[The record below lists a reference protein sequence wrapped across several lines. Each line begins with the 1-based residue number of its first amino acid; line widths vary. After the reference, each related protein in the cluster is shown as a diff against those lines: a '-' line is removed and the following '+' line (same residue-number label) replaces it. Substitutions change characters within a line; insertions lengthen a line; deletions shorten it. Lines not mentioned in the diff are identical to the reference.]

1 MKCINCKEKFP
12 TKHTSRC
19 KNLQKN
25 ICLRCALEGY
35 GLHSCD
41 LKCPDGSLPVLS
53 KVFPLTTGVA
63 GHSPMGE
70 TRTTTEEFIPR
81 IFHFLSCTDVTTKIT
96 IKSLRLLKVELEFAL
111 RGKTDLSNH
120 LYYQEYWKTRHLEDL
135 LKEIGLKVDYP
146 VAPVF
151 GVSLDE
157 GLRVIK
163 ESIKSYVDEK
173 EILIIANDTCELVGL
188 PDCEPPLTNDGKLRH
203 SGYSY
208 FGGKFTVFYTHLLV
222 NKTYKITFNLEA
234 LNFFYE
240 IGFLLPFR
248 FLKWKEVQIIS
259 ESPEV
264 IVARRRYRVLS
275 PIRIPLFPPRQ
286 EYEWG
291 TRGDVSGKYPPMLT
305 IADPFRRHPL
315 AGLTRNTYEIQE
327 TQALNKIYGDYEM
340 LEMKINFGTPKD
352 RSILTHIQITESP
365 LPVRIYDQLQ
375 KLPRYRN
382 FLISYDIIN
391 FSDNTISLEITSE
404 IIGITDP
411 AIDNIQIPGKND
423 KGTKRKILTQCP
435 LLKFGVLSRLSR
447 ETKATL
453 KYKVMLKGKSGRVL
467 EQGTKIV
474 ELLPQ
479 DMIIWNMTDQKS
491 NTVYDLSPM
500 IGSWISPTDDKGILD
515 KIRGEAAKYHPDGFL
530 AGNQGTTSLED
541 ITSQV
546 KAIYEYLNNKFGIRY
561 VNQAF
566 SHGFNSGGQRVVLSE
581 RVLNAKCGNCIDL
594 VVLFSSLMEGLG
606 FNPLILL
613 TQDHAFL
620 AWGNKYKT
628 SEMDFL
634 ECTTLGLINPKTR
647 EKYTFDEA
655 SDMAEKYFKDH
666 FLLIGSEDYLPLHSV
681 IMNTKHH
688 QIVDLEDIRK
698 QGIYRS

>member
-1 MKCINCKEKFP
+1 MKCVNCKEKFP
-12 TKHTSRC
+12 TKHISRC
-19 KNLQKN
+19 KDIQKN

-35 GLHSCD
+35 GPHSCD
-41 LKCPDGSLPVLS
+41 LKCPGGNLPLLS

-70 TRTTTEEFIPR
+70 TRATTEEFMPR
-81 IFHFLSCTDVTTKIT
+81 IFHFLSCTDISTKIT
-96 IKSLRLLKVELEFAL
+96 IKSLRLLEVELEFTL
-111 RGKTDLSNH
+111 KGKTSLSYD
-120 LYYQEYWKTRHLEDL
+120 LYYQEFWKTRHLEDL
-135 LKEIGLKVDYP
+135 LKEVGLKVNYP
-146 VAPVF
+146 IAPVSAI
-151 GVSLDE
+151 SLDE

-163 ESIKSYVDEK
+163 ESIKTSVDGK
-173 EILIIANDTCELVGL
+173 EVLVVANDTCELVGL

-208 FGGKFTVFYTHLLV
+208 YGGKFTVFYMQLIL

-248 FLKWKEVQIIS
+248 FLKWKEIKITS

-264 IVARRRYRVLS
+264 IIAKRRYRVLS
-275 PIRIPLFPPRQ
+275 PIRIPTFPPRQ

-305 IADPFRRHPL
+305 IADPFRKHPL
-315 AGLTRNTYEIQE
+315 VGLTKNTYEVQE
-327 TQALNKIYGDYEM
+327 TQTVNKLYGDYEM
-340 LEMKINFGTPKD
+340 LEMKINFGTPRDK
-352 RSILTHIQITESP
+352 SILTHIQVTESP
-365 LPVRIYDQLQ
+365 LPVRIYDQMQ

-382 FLISYDIIN
+382 FLIYYDIIN
-391 FSDNTISLEITSE
+391 FSDNTVNLEITSE

-411 AIDNIQIPGKND
+411 AIDNLQIPGKND
-423 KGTKRKILTQCP
+423 EGTKRKILTQCP
-435 LLKFGVLSRLSR
+435 ILKFGILTRLSR

-453 KYKVMLKGKSGRVL
+453 RYKVALKGKSGRVL
-467 EQGTKIV
+467 EQGTKLV
-474 ELLPQ
+474 ELLPH
-479 DMIIWNMTDQKS
+479 DMIIWNIADQKS
-491 NTVYDLSPM
+491 GTVYDLSPM
-500 IGSWISPTDDKGILD
+500 IGAWISGADEKGMLD
-515 KIRGEAAKYHPDGFL
+515 KVRGEATKYHPDGL
-530 AGNQGTTSLED
+530 LTGNQGTESLED
-541 ITSQV
+541 TTSQV
-546 KAIYEYLNNKFGIRY
+546 KAIYEYLNSKLGIRY

-566 SHGFNSGGQRVVLSE
+566 SHGFNSGGQRVVLPE

-613 TQDHAFL
+613 SQDHAFL
-620 AWGNKYKT
+620 GWGNKYKT

-634 ECTTLGLINPKTR
+634 ECTTLGLINPKTGK
-647 EKYTFDEA
+647 KYAFEEA
-655 SDMAEKYFKDH
+655 SDIAEKYFKDH
-666 FLLIGSEDYLPLHSV
+666 FLLIGSDDYLPLHSV
-681 IMNTKHH
+681 IMDTKHH
-688 QIVDLEDIRK
+688 QIVDLEEIRK